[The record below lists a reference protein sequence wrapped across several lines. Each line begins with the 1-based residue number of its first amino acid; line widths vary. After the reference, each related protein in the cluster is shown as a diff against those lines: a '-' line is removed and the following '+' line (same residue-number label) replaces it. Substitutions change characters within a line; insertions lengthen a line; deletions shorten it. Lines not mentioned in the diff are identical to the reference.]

1 MVSRSSSRPCY
12 TLSTLKSAQLHV
24 ADARKR
30 RLILLTIAAGTFV
43 SVLDQTGVSLALPL
57 IADEFDA
64 TIPLVQWVALGYMLA
79 TGSLL
84 LSAGRLS
91 DLIGRKV
98 VYVAGFCVFVLGALS
113 AAAAPHL
120 MAIIVFRIIQG
131 AGSAMIQA
139 NGMAILTTTF
149 PAEQR
154 ARVIGMFMTM
164 VGLGA
169 IMGPIVAG
177 VVVDSFGWRSV
188 FLASVPLGG
197 LSLTA
202 AILVLIRDAPSIRSA
217 RQLVSRFDWAG
228 AFMSAAGLATFLLVM
243 TNAYRLGW
251 FSPVVLAAVATSVFL
266 LVAFVYW
273 ERRTSQPMLELELFR
288 RRVFAF
294 GTSSSFFAFLAGTAV
309 FSMMPFYLQDVLDL
323 SPRAAG
329 LFIAP
334 AALGFALAGPIAGR
348 LSDSLGPR
356 RIEFSG
362 LGMLAASLFFLGT
375 LTVDTSPA
383 VIAAAMALQGL
394 GMGVFYTPN
403 TASVLSVVERSKYG
417 IATAFLNMTRNTANV
432 VGIGLAITIVTAT
445 MASQGFEPSLDAVA
459 AGGVGV
465 EAAFTQGLR
474 IAFLVLGAFI
484 GVAIVLTFLK
494 RAQSDEPLVV
504 GSTVPRHGTQ
514 VSGD

>member
-1 MVSRSSSRPCY
+1 MNVPQPY
-12 TLSTLKSAQLHV
+12 V
-24 ADARKR
+24 ADVRKR

-57 IADEFDA
+57 MASEFDA

-84 LSAGRLS
+84 LPAGRLS
-91 DLIGRKV
+91 DLVGRKV
-98 VYVAGFCVFVLGALS
+98 VYVAGFCVFVLGAIS
-113 AAAAPHL
+113 AAAAPSL
-120 MAIIVFRIIQG
+120 MLVIAFRIIQG

-169 IMGPIVAG
+169 IMGPILAG

-188 FLASVPLGG
+188 FLASIPLGG
-197 LSLTA
+197 ISLTA

-217 RQLVSRFDWAG
+217 RQLVTRFDWIG
-228 AFMSAAGLATFLLVM
+228 ALLSTAGLATFLLIM
-243 TNAYRLGW
+243 TNAYRMGW
-251 FSPVVLAAVATSVFL
+251 LSPVVLAAIGTSVFL

-273 ERRTSQPMLELELFR
+273 ESRTSQPMLELEFFR
-288 RRVFAF
+288 RRIFAM
-294 GTSSSFFAFLAGTAV
+294 GTSASFFGFLAGTAV

-323 SPRAAG
+323 SPRTAG
-329 LFIAP
+329 LYIAP
-334 AALGFALAGPIAGR
+334 AALGFAFAGPIAGR
-348 LSDSLGPR
+348 LADSLGARPV
-356 RIEFSG
+356 EFAG

-375 LTVDTSPA
+375 LTVETHPA
-383 VIAAAMALQGL
+383 MVAVAMALQGL

-445 MASQGFEPSLDAVA
+445 MASRGFEPSLDAVA

-474 IAFLVLGAFI
+474 IAFLLLGAFV
-484 GVAIVLTFLK
+484 GVSVVLTFLK
-494 RAQSDEPLVV
+494 RVKGEEHFA
-504 GSTVPRHGTQ
+504 GSPAPTHGTQ
-514 VSGD
+514 VSGDSA